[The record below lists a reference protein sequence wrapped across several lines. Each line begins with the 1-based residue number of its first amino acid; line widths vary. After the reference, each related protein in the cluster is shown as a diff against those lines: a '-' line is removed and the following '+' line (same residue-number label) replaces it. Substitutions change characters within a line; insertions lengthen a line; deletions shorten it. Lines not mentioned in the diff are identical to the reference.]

1 MSNTTNWLDPS
12 QAKFLVELDDWLRL
26 QSNGD
31 YTGTIQASRE
41 MITDIEENGYYNQR
55 QGEVLNELRIQYIE
69 NNLKNKL

>member
-1 MSNTTNWLDPS
+1 MSNKTNWLNTN
-12 QAKFLVELDDWLRL
+12 QANFLVDLDDWLRE
-26 QSNGD
+26 QTNGD

-41 MITDIEENGYYNQR
+41 MITDIEENGYYNER